1 MSPIFLLKNRIL
13 SLYDIIFVKNSNM
26 DEQNNLKYLLYM
38 TWHFAKPFVYI
49 VMLYTLIVTI
59 YDEWFRPTPQ
69 QHYESHWLNL
79 DPTKSASDIAELDYE
94 NRLVRYREYHTE
106 KDTDTTQQS
115 IVPPANPNDGF
126 NDWYDIDY
134 YELYDYY
141 HD

>member
-1 MSPIFLLKNRIL
+1 
-13 SLYDIIFVKNSNM
+13 M
-26 DEQNNLKYLLYM
+26 DERTDLKEII
-38 TWHFAKPFVYI
+38 TIIWHLAKPFVYI

-94 NRLVRYREYHTE
+94 NRLVRYREYRTE
-106 KDTDTTQQS
+106 EVIDTTQLS
-115 IVPPANPNDGF
+115 IAIPPSADEGF